1 MSLTLPS
8 LYSDATRTGNIQEN
22 WLFQFYYDAS
32 NFVGVAFAETVVGSV
47 QYHGVV
53 TSSPSIRSSMNLA
66 SSTAKTGNVTVKMAN
81 FKYNNDDFSAE
92 LFGTRKYIN
101 RTVKIYSQLNANV
114 TLSNCLQIY
123 EGRLIDINHDADTI
137 TLSLCEQRPW
147 DFISIPQ
154 DKSSNGVFEPV
165 AYGDYTRSS
174 NPAFAN
180 NYDLYPM
187 PFVGTLDNKL
197 YFAEQ
202 SSVASSHQSHFY
214 DSQLDKF
221 TTINSGSAATSSFN
235 SLDCVNVP
243 IEVSKTLRIRPE
255 SVANVSGFSNVA
267 NAINGDSSD
276 GTTAGATVTSTGS
289 HSGGY
294 NQITAQDK
302 FKVQMPEIDGGA
314 TSITIYVLATIVQ
327 SSSTMTTSGN
337 PIGGGGTFPKCIIGV
352 STHDEAFNPA
362 LTRQSSSNGT
372 TNSSHT
378 NITLATGAD
387 GSGGDFGVTS
397 ETVNNYNESK
407 KLDDFIVAATYY
419 SGAGHTGYTDN
430 YQSTWAVTIKDII
443 IQVTYQNDLANE
455 PTASYAKNSQLKFL
469 YSGTD
474 GLAKSFSGGSGT
486 ADTGLE
492 MHRDLLARFTNYDA
506 ADNAIYN
513 WDDSFPAN
521 TDSGSDLEEDL
532 NTTEPLIDVDDG
544 TDFNDND
551 IIEINTEKMLVTD
564 INSNV
569 LTVTRGYLGT
579 TAAEHDNNDDINI
592 VNSLCAEHHRVTT
605 AWNVRWWALEPVDLQ
620 RVLEQL
626 QKEFCFIFKWRAD
639 GSGSY
644 WVIKDQYSSNDV
656 TQTLNIQDI
665 NNLSIK
671 NSPFSELLTHM
682 NVSYETHPAEN
693 RHFSTVTSVDS
704 TNAPRTTWNI
714 LSKENISDIEL
725 DMNVNKPGNANPGG
739 GNPNDGFS
747 DFYMNIFGDIKKIIS
762 CNIVNPAK
770 GYNLETGDI
779 IQFSNSAD
787 EMPID
792 PFGDNWA
799 DYYMVIDLKRSM
811 GSISITARE
820 VS

>member
-8 LYSDATRTGNIQEN
+8 LYSDAARTGNIQEN
-22 WLFQFYYDAS
+22 WLFQLYYDAS
-32 NFVGVAFAETVVGSV
+32 NFVGISLAETVVGSV

-53 TSSPSIRSSMNLA
+53 TSKPSIRSSISLS
-66 SSTAKTGNVTVKMAN
+66 SSTAKTGNVTVKLAN

-101 RTVKIYSQLNANV
+101 RTVKIYSQLNSNL

-123 EGRLIDINHDADTI
+123 EGRLIDISHDADTI

-235 SLDCVNVP
+235 SLDCVNIP
-243 IEVSKTLRIRPE
+243 IEVSKTFRIRPE
-255 SVANVSGFSNVA
+255 SVANVSGFSDVA

-276 GTTAGATVTSTGS
+276 GATAGVVDLISTGDYIA
-289 HSGGY
+289 GY
-294 NQITAQDK
+294 NQITAQDS

-314 TSITIYVLATIVQ
+314 TSIKIYVLATIVQ
-327 SSSTMTTSGN
+327 SDSALESGGN
-337 PIGGGGTFPKCIIGV
+337 ISGGGTNPKCIIGIQ
-352 STHDEAFNPA
+352 THGGGIFAV
-362 LTRQSSSNGT
+362 LTRQSDSNGT
-372 TNSSHT
+372 TNSAGT
-378 NITLATGAD
+378 NINLTTGVN
-387 GSGGDFGVTS
+387 GTGGAFTDR
-397 ETVNNYNESK
+397 ETITQYNASK
-407 KLDDFIVAATYY
+407 KLDEFIVYATYY
-419 SGAGHTGYTDN
+419 SGTGDTNSTDH
-430 YQSTWAVTIKDII
+430 YESTWAVTIKDII

-455 PTASYAKNSQLKFL
+455 PTASYAKNSQLKYL

-474 GLAKSFSGGSGT
+474 GLSSSFTGGSGT

-532 NTTEPLIDVDDG
+532 TTSEPLIDVDDG

-551 IIEINTEKMLVTD
+551 IIEINTEKMLVTR
-564 INSNV
+564 IASNT
-569 LTVTRGYLGT
+569 LIVTRGYLGT
-579 TAAEHDNNDDINI
+579 TADEHNTNDSVNI

-620 RVLEQL
+620 SVLEQL

-682 NVSYETHPAEN
+682 NVSYETHPAEK

-704 TNAPRTTWNI
+704 TNTPRTTWNI
-714 LSKENISDIEL
+714 LSRENISDIEL
-725 DMNVNKPGNANPGG
+725 DMNVNKPGNDNPGG
-739 GNPNDGFS
+739 GDPNDGFS
-747 DFYMNIFGDIKKIIS
+747 DYYMNIFGDIKKIIS

-787 EMPID
+787 EMPVE